1 MAIKIKRNEAGNCIT
16 FEGSSNPVYWNSCLS
31 GEVDSTDNTLIN
43 VVNDIITSQ
52 SGTTQYEFF
61 RIPYTN
67 FVDADGNTFNTAQ
80 ECSDYITQ
88 EANVLGS
95 IGEQIATSTDNFDF
109 YIDSK
114 DNTVIM
120 STGDYFP
127 VNTIQAFLHTDN
139 TMQIISIIG
148 VKTYYSNINLSNVS
162 INSILLTGT
171 ESEKVN
177 ELNALFQHSGSSTGQ
192 TPSITS
198 SLSVTMTQGSTLN
211 YELTA
216 TNGVGYEWDLSNVGG
231 IVNVEGNVRK
241 LIGGSSL
248 SSGNYNI
255 PVKAINYNGE
265 DSETIVLTV
274 SNPSYANT
282 KSLNF
287 NNSDWLGANAGI
299 LQNVLGRTA
308 NGSGSGDAWT
318 ISMFFKPGTAT
329 NTNQT
334 VFYFGSQ
341 DVTNQGNIQIR
352 YNGQGNN
359 KRFELRY
366 GSNNNRLVM
375 LAPSNSL
382 SNGTWAH
389 LIVTYD
395 GGTTG
400 SSSGSVSSY
409 YSRFKMFINGVQVST
424 TNNNSNFGYNG
435 SIQPQN
441 LRVGRWNTGQYL
453 RNNCRIDELA
463 VWDSDESANASLI
476 YNGGAASNLSL
487 LSTEPKHWWRMGDGD
502 SFPYIFDN
510 GSEANCI
517 FQMYNMTSADIVNDV
532 P

>member
-1 MAIKIKRNEAGNCIT
+1 MSIKIKRNEAGNCIT

-31 GEVDSTDNTLIN
+31 GEVESTDNTLIN
-43 VVNDIITSQ
+43 VVNDVITAQ

-61 RIPYTN
+61 RIPFTN
-67 FVDADGNTFNTAQ
+67 FIDADGNAFNTAQ

-139 TMQIISIIG
+139 TMQIISVIG

-162 INSILLTGT
+162 INSVLLSGT

-192 TPSITS
+192 VPSITS
-198 SLSVTMTQGSTLN
+198 SLAVTMTQGSTLN

-216 TNGVGYEWDLSNVGG
+216 NNGVGYEWDLSSVDG

-248 SSGNYNI
+248 PTGTYNI

-274 SNPSYANT
+274 SNPPFSNT
-282 KSLNF
+282 KSINF
-287 NNSDWLGANAGI
+287 SNQDYLGANASQVGAI
-299 LQNVLGRTA
+299 LGRSG
-308 NGSGSGDAWT
+308 NGSGSSDAWSISLWYKGSANTQGQT
-318 ISMFFKPGTAT
+318 I
-329 NTNQT
+329 
-334 VFYFGSQ
+334 FYFGDS
-341 DVTNQGNIQIR
+341 VTTNAGHIVLHQFDNNGAKWIR
-352 YNGQGNN
+352 
-359 KRFELRY
+359 LRY
-366 GSNNNRLVM
+366 GHQYNRIQLQTSGIT
-375 LAPSNSL
+375 PN
-382 SNGTWAH
+382 TWQH
-389 LIVTYD
+389 ILITYD

-400 SSSGSVSSY
+400 SQSTQINQY
-409 YSRFKMFINGVQVST
+409 YGRFNIFIDGVLKNT
-424 TNNNSNFGYNG
+424 TNSHSAFGYNG
-435 SIQPQN
+435 SIDADN
-441 LRVGRWNTGQYL
+441 FRIGRYNSGNYMRGCRV
-453 RNNCRIDELA
+453 DELA
-463 VWDSDESANASLI
+463 LFDSDQSANISDI
-476 YNGGAASNLSL
+476 YNGGSAFD
-487 LSTEPKHWWRMGDGD
+487 LSTLTTIPNHWWRMGDGD
-502 SFPYIFDN
+502 SFPYILDN